1 MANHKSSEKMI
12 RKIEKRT
19 AANKRNVS
27 RIRTF
32 IVKVEQAIAQ
42 GKKSEAEAA
51 LKAAQ
56 PEIMSGVTKNLLKLN
71 AASRKVSR
79 LAQRIKKLAA

>member
-19 AANKRNVS
+19 AVNKKNVS

-32 IVKVEQAIAQ
+32 IVKVEQAIAK
-42 GKKSEAEAA
+42 GDKTEAEAA